1 MVYHYYLTDYED
13 GTSTA
18 RTQYEESTSQTK
30 EIVTEQPCHH
40 SPDSPTYLSQFANEH
55 RRQQGRATHLFT
67 HWLHTVI
74 KPRGAFVRDA
84 KKWSDHLDG
93 TIKFL
98 AKRIRYVKGIGGQLG
113 VSRIFRSTTRTK
125 GTFMDICPAESIAQ

>member
-1 MVYHYYLTDYED
+1 MT
-13 GTSTA
+13 
-18 RTQYEESTSQTK
+18 
-30 EIVTEQPCHH
+30 TEGSRGVQHIY
-40 SPDSPTYLSQFANEH
+40 SRIGF
-55 RRQQGRATHLFT
+55 
-67 HWLHTVI
+67 HTVI
-74 KPRGAFVRDA
+74 TPRGAFVRDA

-93 TIKFL
+93 TIKYL